1 MPLPREVWIAK
12 FPFDDDPVQSKNR
25 PIIIYAVDNTNFI
38 VVGIKVT
45 SHACRLSDS
54 FDIDLLDWKAAN
66 LQRPSVARVSKLTDL
81 SAHNCL
87 KKIGVLS
94 ERDWNAVSQTVSRF
108 YQSQC
113 KENTPTI
120 PHKRKITMQKNSTRE
135 DRGNSR

>member
-12 FPFDDDPVQSKNR
+12 FPFDDDPAQSKNR

-120 PHKRKITMQKNSTRE
+120 PHKRKITIQKNSTRE